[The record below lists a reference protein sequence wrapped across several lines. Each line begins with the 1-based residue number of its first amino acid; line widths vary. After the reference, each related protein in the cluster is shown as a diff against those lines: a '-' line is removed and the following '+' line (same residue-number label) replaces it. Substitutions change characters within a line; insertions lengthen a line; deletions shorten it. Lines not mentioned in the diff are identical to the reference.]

1 MPLTLL
7 RQSLLFLS
15 RRKEL
20 EAFLKHNPLA
30 RQASRRFVAG
40 ETRAEA
46 LAVTRDLNR
55 QGFKVSLDYLGEE
68 VTDPQQAAA
77 AAEEYAGAVEEAA
90 AGGLHAGVSVKLS
103 HLGIRID
110 AERARRHLL
119 QIAERAAQVDR
130 FVRVDMEG
138 ADLTAQTID
147 FVREAHRQSGNVGT
161 VLQSYLRRSSEDID
175 VLNRES
181 IPVRLVKGAY
191 LEPEAIAYQETEEV
205 ALYFMRLTE
214 ALMRDGTQPA
224 IATHDGKLIDFA
236 IDIAFIFGLEPDDFE
251 FQLLYGIRRDLQEK
265 LLRDGYRVRIYL
277 PYGEDWY
284 GYFMRRLA
292 ERPANLWFLLRH
304 LKE

>member
-1 MPLTLL
+1 MTLL

-20 EAFLKHNPLA
+20 EEFLKLNPLA

-40 ETRAEA
+40 ETRIEA
-46 LAVTRDLNR
+46 LAITRELNQQGYKVT
-55 QGFKVSLDYLGEE
+55 LDYLGEE
-68 VTDPQQAAA
+68 VADPQQAAA

-90 AGGLHAGVSVKLS
+90 AHGLDAGISVKLS
-103 HLGIRID
+103 HLGVRVD
-110 AERARRHLL
+110 TELARNHLL
-119 QIAERAAQVDR
+119 QIAKRAAMVNR

-138 ADLTAQTID
+138 SDLTDQTINI
-147 FVREAHRQSGNVGT
+147 VREAHRLTGNVGT
-161 VLQSYLRRSSEDID
+161 VIQTYLRRSNADIEL
-175 VLNRES
+175 LNQEN

-191 LEPEAIAYQETEEV
+191 LEPEEVAYQDKEEV
-205 ALYFMRLTE
+205 TLYFMRLTE
-214 ALMRDGTQPA
+214 ALLRDGTHPA
-224 IATHDGKLIDFA
+224 IATHDEKLIDFS
-236 IDIAFIFGLEPDDFE
+236 IDIAFIFGLEPADYE